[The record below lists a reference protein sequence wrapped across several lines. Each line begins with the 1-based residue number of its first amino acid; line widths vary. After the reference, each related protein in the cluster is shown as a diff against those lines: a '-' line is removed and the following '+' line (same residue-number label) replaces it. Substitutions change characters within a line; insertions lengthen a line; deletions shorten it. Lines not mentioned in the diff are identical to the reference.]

1 MERCLRGRK
10 DQFAKL
16 TYWKRYRG
24 FESLPLRISS
34 QVTRYLRAFFF
45 FSTINPITFCESGMP
60 TKFQIKFFYLTSY
73 MRISDATS
81 FIAPSKSAAISDTIQ
96 NDADTFHILDLSIAN
111 NPFFSFDYSRKT
123 FYTATLLQGGYRLE
137 FEDRNID
144 ISGNSLLF
152 TTTKIPFGIHA
163 TGLGYAG
170 ISCIFKEEFITKANS
185 GYRLL
190 EFPIY
195 KPGRQNIY
203 SLTDEQT
210 KHFIDIYNKI
220 FDETQT
226 NSAFKNNLQRTYLL
240 EIIFNAQK
248 FAPVNSFVKTNN
260 TTEVIACSF
269 IRLLESQ
276 FPIESPQDTIKFKTA
291 KDFADS
297 LSLHP
302 NYLNRQVKL
311 AKGRTVSEII
321 AARLVQEAK
330 ILLKLTNWHIAEIS
344 FALGFEEP
352 SHFNLFFKK
361 HANGSP
367 TDYRKLQNE

>member
-1 MERCLRGRK
+1 
-10 DQFAKL
+10 
-16 TYWKRYRG
+16 
-24 FESLPLRISS
+24 
-34 QVTRYLRAFFF
+34 
-45 FSTINPITFCESGMP
+45 
-60 TKFQIKFFYLTSY
+60 
-73 MRISDATS
+73 MRISDAQS
-81 FIAPSKSAAISDTIQ
+81 FIAPPKSSAIPGTIQ
-96 NDADTFHILDLSIAN
+96 NDGDNFHILDLSIAN
-111 NPFFSFDYSRKT
+111 NPVFPFEYSRKV
-123 FYTATLLQGGYRLE
+123 FYTATLLQGEYRLE

-152 TTTKIPFGIHA
+152 TTTKIPFGIQT

-170 ISCIFKEEFITKANS
+170 ISCMFKEEYITKANS

-203 SLTDEQT
+203 SLTKEQT
-210 KHFIDIYNKI
+210 KDFIDIYIKI
-220 FDETQT
+220 FDETRA
-226 NSAFKNNLQRTYLL
+226 NSAFKDNLQRTYLL

-248 FAPVNSFVKTNN
+248 LAPVSSFVKTNN

-276 FPIESPQDTIKFKTA
+276 FPVESPQNAIKFKTA

-311 AKGRTVSEII
+311 SKGRTVSEII
-321 AARLVQEAK
+321 AARLIQEAK
-330 ILLKLTNWHIAEIS
+330 ILLKLTNWNIAEIS
-344 FALGFEEP
+344 SALGFEEP

-361 HANGSP
+361 HSNGSP
-367 TDYRKLQNE
+367 TDYRKLHKE

>member
-1 MERCLRGRK
+1 MK
-10 DQFAKL
+10 
-16 TYWKRYRG
+16 
-24 FESLPLRISS
+24 
-34 QVTRYLRAFFF
+34 
-45 FSTINPITFCESGMP
+45 
-60 TKFQIKFFYLTSY
+60 
-73 MRISDATS
+73 ISDA
-81 FIAPSKSAAISDTIQ
+81 KSSIDLANSTALSDTIQ
-96 NDADTFHILDLSIAN
+96 NSANAFHILDISITGS
-111 NPFFSFDYSRKT
+111 PIFSFEYSRKK
-123 FYTATLLQGGYRLE
+123 FYSASLLQGDYRLE
-137 FEDRNID
+137 FEDKNID

-152 TTTKIPFGIHA
+152 TTTKIPFGIHPA
-163 TGLGYAG
+163 SLGYSG
-170 ISCIFKEEFITKANS
+170 ISCVFKEEFITKANS

-203 SLTDEQT
+203 SLTEEQT
-210 KHFIDIYNKI
+210 KHFIEVYNKM
-220 FDETQT
+220 FDESQT
-226 NSAFKNNLQRTYLL
+226 DSPFKENLLRTYLL

-248 FAPVNSFVKTNN
+248 LAPFSSFVKTNN

-311 AKGRTVSEII
+311 SKGRTVSEII

-330 ILLKLTNWHIAEIS
+330 ILLKLTNWNIAEIS
-344 FALGFEEP
+344 SALGFEEP

-361 HANGSP
+361 HVHSSP
-367 TDYRKLQNE
+367 TGYRKLHK

>member
-1 MERCLRGRK
+1 
-10 DQFAKL
+10 
-16 TYWKRYRG
+16 
-24 FESLPLRISS
+24 
-34 QVTRYLRAFFF
+34 
-45 FSTINPITFCESGMP
+45 
-60 TKFQIKFFYLTSY
+60 
-73 MRISDATS
+73 MRIADNLSS
-81 FIAPSKSAAISDTIQ
+81 FSSSKSSAVVEGIE
-96 NDADTFHILDLSIAN
+96 NDADIFHILDLSIAN
-111 NPFFSFDYSRKT
+111 NPFLSFDYSRKI
-123 FYTATLLQGGYRLE
+123 FYTATLLQGEYRLE
-137 FEDRNID
+137 FEERNIS
-144 ISGNSLLF
+144 ISGNSLLL

-163 TGLGYAG
+163 TDKGYAG
-170 ISCIFKEEFITKANS
+170 ISCVFKEEFITKANS

-210 KHFIDIYNKI
+210 KDFIDIYTKI
-220 FDETQT
+220 FNEEHE

-248 FAPVNSFVKTNN
+248 LAPVSSFIKTNN

-276 FPIESPQDTIKFKTA
+276 FPIESPQNGIKFKTS
-291 KDFADS
+291 KDFAES

-311 AKGRTVSEII
+311 SKGRTVTEII
-321 AARLVQEAK
+321 AARIVQEAK

-344 FALGFEEP
+344 FALGFAES

-361 HANGSP
+361 HANASP
-367 TDYRKLQNE
+367 TDYRKVHQE

>member
-1 MERCLRGRK
+1 
-10 DQFAKL
+10 
-16 TYWKRYRG
+16 
-24 FESLPLRISS
+24 
-34 QVTRYLRAFFF
+34 
-45 FSTINPITFCESGMP
+45 
-60 TKFQIKFFYLTSY
+60 
-73 MRISDATS
+73 MRISDAQS
-81 FIAPSKSAAISDTIQ
+81 FIVPPKSSAIPGTIQ
-96 NDADTFHILDLSIAN
+96 NDGDNFHILDLSIAD
-111 NPFFSFDYSRKT
+111 NPIFSFAYSRKK
-123 FYTATLLQGGYRLE
+123 FYTATLLQGEYRLE

-163 TGLGYAG
+163 TGLGYSG
-170 ISCIFKEEFITKANS
+170 ISCMFKEEFITKANC

-203 SLTDEQT
+203 SLTEEQT
-210 KHFIDIYNKI
+210 KDFIDIYIKI
-220 FDETQT
+220 FDETQA
-226 NSAFKNNLQRTYLL
+226 NSAFKDNLQRTYLL

-248 FAPVNSFVKTNN
+248 LAPVSSFVKTNN

-276 FPIESPQDTIKFKTA
+276 FPIESPQDAIKFKTA

-311 AKGRTVSEII
+311 SKGRTVSEII

-330 ILLKLTNWHIAEIS
+330 ILLKLTNWNIAEIS
-344 FALGFEEP
+344 FVLGFEEP

-367 TDYRKLQNE
+367 TEYRKLHKE

>member
-1 MERCLRGRK
+1 MK
-10 DQFAKL
+10 MSDSK
-16 TYWKRYRG
+16 
-24 FESLPLRISS
+24 
-34 QVTRYLRAFFF
+34 
-45 FSTINPITFCESGMP
+45 FSTV
-60 TKFQIKFFYLTSY
+60 L
-73 MRISDATS
+73 
-81 FIAPSKSAAISDTIQ
+81 SKIPLSNTIR
-96 NDADTFHILDLSIAN
+96 NDADTLNIVDLSITD
-111 NPFFSFDYSRKT
+111 NPIFSFEYSRKK
-123 FYTATLLQGGYRLE
+123 FYTATLLQGNYSLE

-152 TTTKIPFGIHA
+152 TTTKIPFGVHEA
-163 TGLGYAG
+163 GLGYSG
-170 ISCIFKEEFITKANS
+170 ISCVFKEEFITKANS

-210 KHFIDIYNKI
+210 KLFIEVYNKML
-220 FDETQT
+220 DE
-226 NSAFKNNLQRTYLL
+226 SRADSPFKYSLLRTYLL

-248 FAPVNSFVKTNN
+248 LAPISSFVKTNN

-276 FPIESPQDTIKFKTA
+276 FPIESPQDMIKFKTA

-311 AKGRTVSEII
+311 SKGRTVTEII

-330 ILLKLTNWHIAEIS
+330 ILLKLTNWNIAEIS
-344 FALGFEEP
+344 SALAFEEP

-361 HANGSP
+361 HTASSP
-367 TDYRKLQNE
+367 TDYRKLQNG

>member
-1 MERCLRGRK
+1 
-10 DQFAKL
+10 
-16 TYWKRYRG
+16 
-24 FESLPLRISS
+24 
-34 QVTRYLRAFFF
+34 
-45 FSTINPITFCESGMP
+45 
-60 TKFQIKFFYLTSY
+60 
-73 MRISDATS
+73 MRISDPTSSVATL
-81 FIAPSKSAAISDTIQ
+81 KSSAIQGTIQ
-96 NDADTFHILDLSIAN
+96 NDADTFHILDLSLADN
-111 NPFFSFDYSRKT
+111 QFFSFEYNRKI
-123 FYTATLLQGGYRLE
+123 FYTATLLQGEYRLE

-152 TTTKIPFGIHA
+152 TTTKIPFGIHE

-170 ISCIFKEEFITKANS
+170 ITCVFKEEFITKANS

-210 KHFIDIYNKI
+210 KYFIDIYNKI
-220 FDETQT
+220 FNEEQED
-226 NSAFKNNLQRTYLL
+226 SAFKNNLQRTYLL
-240 EIIFNAQK
+240 ELIFNAQK
-248 FAPVNSFVKTNN
+248 LAPVSSFVKTNN

-276 FPIESPQDTIKFKTA
+276 FPIESPQSVIKFKTS

-311 AKGRTVSEII
+311 SKGRTVSEII

-344 FALGFEEP
+344 IALGFVEP

-361 HANGSP
+361 HANASP
-367 TDYRKLQNE
+367 TDYRKLQKE

>member
-1 MERCLRGRK
+1 MK
-10 DQFAKL
+10 
-16 TYWKRYRG
+16 
-24 FESLPLRISS
+24 
-34 QVTRYLRAFFF
+34 
-45 FSTINPITFCESGMP
+45 
-60 TKFQIKFFYLTSY
+60 
-73 MRISDATS
+73 ISDETPS
-81 FIAPSKSAAISDTIQ
+81 IAPAHFSEISNTVQ
-96 NDADTFHILDLSIAN
+96 NDADTFHILDLSIAHN
-111 NPFFSFDYSRKT
+111 LLLSFEYNRKI
-123 FYTATLLQGGYRLE
+123 FYTATLLQGDYQLE
-137 FEDRNID
+137 FEDRKID

-170 ISCIFKEEFITKANS
+170 FSCVFKEEFVTKANS

-203 SLTDEQT
+203 SLTNSQT
-210 KHFIDIYNKI
+210 EHFIDIYAKI
-220 FDETQT
+220 FNEQHE
-226 NSAFKNNLQRTYLL
+226 NSTFKSNLQRTYLL
-240 EIIFNAQK
+240 EIIFGAQK
-248 FAPVNSFVKTNN
+248 LAPIDSFVKTNN
-260 TTEVIACSF
+260 TTEFIACSF

-276 FPIESPQDTIKFKTA
+276 FPLESPQSVIKFKTP

-321 AARLVQEAK
+321 AARIVQEAK

-344 FALGFEEP
+344 FVLGFAEP

-361 HANGSP
+361 NANVSP
-367 TDYRKLQNE
+367 TDYRKVHRE

>member
-1 MERCLRGRK
+1 
-10 DQFAKL
+10 
-16 TYWKRYRG
+16 
-24 FESLPLRISS
+24 
-34 QVTRYLRAFFF
+34 
-45 FSTINPITFCESGMP
+45 
-60 TKFQIKFFYLTSY
+60 
-73 MRISDATS
+73 MRISDDSSST
-81 FIAPSKSAAISDTIQ
+81 APPKSDAISDTIQ
-96 NDADTFHILDLSIAN
+96 NDADNFHILDLSLTD
-111 NPFFSFDYSRKT
+111 NPFFSFEYSRKV
-123 FYTATLLQGGYRLE
+123 FYTATLLQGEYQLE
-137 FEDRNID
+137 FEDRTID

-152 TTTKIPFGIHA
+152 TTTKIPFGIHK
-163 TGLGYAG
+163 TGLGYSG
-170 ISCIFKEEFITKANS
+170 ISCMFKEEFITKANS

-203 SLTDEQT
+203 SLTEEQT
-210 KHFIDIYNKI
+210 QDFIDIYIKI
-220 FDETQT
+220 FNEKQV
-226 NSAFKNNLQRTYLL
+226 NSAFKDNLQRTYLL

-248 FAPVNSFVKTNN
+248 LAPVNSFVKTNN

-276 FPIESPQDTIKFKTA
+276 FPIESPQNTIKFKTS

-311 AKGRTVSEII
+311 SKGRTVSEII

-367 TDYRKLQNE
+367 TDYRKLHKE

>member
-1 MERCLRGRK
+1 MK
-10 DQFAKL
+10 
-16 TYWKRYRG
+16 
-24 FESLPLRISS
+24 
-34 QVTRYLRAFFF
+34 
-45 FSTINPITFCESGMP
+45 
-60 TKFQIKFFYLTSY
+60 
-73 MRISDATS
+73 ISDATS
-81 FIAPSKSAAISDTIQ
+81 STEPEKSDAIQ
-96 NDADTFHILDLSIAN
+96 NDADTFHILDLSIADN
-111 NPFFSFDYSRKT
+111 AFFSFEYNRKV
-123 FYTATLLQGGYRLE
+123 FYTVTLLQGEYQLE

-152 TTTKIPFGIHA
+152 TTTKIPFGIHSA
-163 TGLGYAG
+163 GLEYAG
-170 ISCIFKEEFITKANS
+170 ISCVFKEEFITKANS

-210 KHFIDIYNKI
+210 KYFIDIYAKI
-220 FDETQT
+220 FDEKHE
-226 NSAFKNNLQRTYLL
+226 NSTFKHNLQRTYLL
-240 EIIFNAQK
+240 ELIFNAQK
-248 FAPVNSFVKTNN
+248 LAPVNSFVKTNN

-276 FPIESPQDTIKFKTA
+276 FPIESPQDPIQFKTP
-291 KDFADS
+291 KDFAES

-321 AARLVQEAK
+321 AARIVQEAK

-361 HANGSP
+361 HTNGSP
-367 TDYRKLQNE
+367 TDYRKLHRE